1 MLDKIKN
8 TLFQTYKKDE
18 VRGIFFSA
26 FDKKNNLITSNGV
39 FHTDK
44 PMNELIDII
53 FNGLLINHTNETQTM
68 VIDVITDNK
77 KENDISTISNLSMK
91 EFGIFLIN
99 EQTQKSGIILPN
111 TKGVENASGALN
123 LIKQKFGL
131 NGDVSIYT
139 FKTDR
144 VIIN

>member
-18 VRGIFFSA
+18 VRWIFFSA
-26 FDKKNNLITSNGV
+26 FDKKNNLITSNWV

-53 FNGLLINHTNETQTM
+53 FNWLLINHTNETQTM

-99 EQTQKSGIILPN
+99 EQTQKSWIILPN
-111 TKGVENASGALN
+111 TKWVENASWALN
-123 LIKQKFGL
+123 LIKQKFWL
-131 NGDVSIYT
+131 NWDVSIYT